1 MTFEEYKKREEKK
14 IETAKKFMEAGVEFE
29 DIRTVYIA
37 DDVKIGKRENLLKA
51 KTGEE
56 IVEIIKMEEN

>member
-37 DDVKIGKRENLLKA
+37 DDVKIGKGTYIGPCQLPDRKS
-51 KTGEE
+51 
-56 IVEIIKMEEN
+56 VV

>member
-29 DIRTVYIA
+29 DI
-37 DDVKIGKRENLLKA
+37 
-51 KTGEE
+51 KTERQYHYRSGLYR
-56 IVEIIKMEEN
+56 